1 MYKVIRY
8 DLRYGVLEGRRKLLL
23 AVGMGGLVLASC
35 YVDFVA
41 LSLAF
46 TGEIWGFGKLNLSL
60 GDVIIY
66 GMGGNFGRTGS
77 GPLSSFVFP
86 TLWYLSVLFP
96 CYMTLTLAADDISA
110 GGVQIMSRLRGRG
123 RWWLSKCVLCAAL
136 VALYYVSLYA
146 LLWLVCA
153 LAGFGS
159 DLVPNEAIFATHF
172 NGVRFVASETTPA
185 ALFAGL
191 IVQPI
196 LVTVALC
203 LTQMAMTLFVKPIYA
218 LIAVAAYLAA
228 STLVISPA
236 FAGNFAMPLRS
247 SAIGVYNFDFLSCLI
262 LCAALSLIAVLLG
275 QWKITKTDII

>member
-23 AVGMGGLVLASC
+23 AVAMAGLALADF
-35 YVDFVA
+35 YFDFVA

-46 TGEIWGFGKLNLSL
+46 TGEIWGFGKLDLSL
-60 GDVIIY
+60 GDVILL

-96 CYMTLTLAADDISA
+96 CCMTLTLASDDISA

-136 VALYYVSLYA
+136 VALYYAVLYA
-146 LLWLVCA
+146 ILWLGSV
-153 LAGFGS
+153 LMGFKS
-159 DLVPNEAIFATHF
+159 SVVPNEAVFATCF
-172 NGVRFVASETTPA
+172 GGVKFVASETTPA
-185 ALFAGL
+185 ALLAGL

-203 LTQMAMTLFVKPIYA
+203 LTEMAMTLFVKPIYA

-228 STLVISPA
+228 GTLVLSPA
-236 FAGNFAMPLRS
+236 FLGNFAMPLRS
-247 SAIGVYNFDFLSCLI
+247 KAIGVFNFDFLTCLA
-262 LCAALSLIAVLLG
+262 LCAALSLIAVLIG
-275 QWKITKTDII
+275 RWKIAKTDII